1 MEKATNNNCFVCNKE
16 IIIAPVSMN
25 TLVGMAVCNDCQG
38 TQKEKEK
45 ENELLD
51 SLADGLVCGCI

>member
-1 MEKATNNNCFVCNKE
+1 MEKTTKNCFVCNKE
-16 IIIAPVSMN
+16 ITTTPV
-25 TLVGMAVCNDCQG
+25 TLNAFVNMAVCNDCQG